1 MKMED
6 YSKYY
11 IQGSD
16 HYLIPK
22 DIFDELFNEMSN
34 WREESKELNQK
45 YLNAVVDYEITM
57 SDKTELEKQLEYLR
71 SGEYLNQLRF
81 ERDMLQDLV
90 DKKEISKEDKE
101 FIDMTHRNTE
111 LLEEN
116 QELKRKLNE
125 AIHEATEFESE
136 VYELEKQVE
145 NYKKLGFKHLQD
157 KNNNLEAQQKKF
169 IEYMNKTMEE
179 CNNYSKYIEKKT
191 KELHGRSY
199 GKTYIANEIMKNE
212 VAKKILKET
221 LSKYREIIGE

>member
-1 MKMED
+1 MKIED

-11 IQGSD
+11 IQGSE

-22 DIFDELFNEMSN
+22 DVFIELFNEMVN
-34 WREESKELNQK
+34 WKEESKELKQK

-111 LLEEN
+111 LLE
-116 QELKRKLNE
+116 
-125 AIHEATEFESE
+125 
-136 VYELEKQVE
+136 
-145 NYKKLGFKHLQD
+145 
-157 KNNNLEAQQKKF
+157 QQKEF
-169 IEYMNKTMEE
+169 IDYMNKTIEE
-179 CNNYSKYIEKKT
+179 LECDDVDDEEMKGYLIQRIDT
-191 KELHGRSY
+191 FKE
-199 GKTYIANEIMKNE
+199 
-212 VAKKILKET
+212 ILQ
-221 LSKYREIIGE
+221 KYRSIIGGKE